1 MFIFTILKIFI
12 GTPIE
17 YKVTKDSKEN
27 ILPFHLKEKKM
38 AQKKFFYKGKEILDI
53 FIMCK
58 GIS

>member
-17 YKVTKDSKEN
+17 CKVTKDSKEN

-38 AQKKFFYKGKEILDI
+38 AQKKFFYKSKEILNI
-53 FIMCK
+53 FFYV
-58 GIS
+58 